1 MARDTL
7 APGGPLTPTGGLA
20 LPDLHSWRER
30 LSAWWYEMRIGPLA
44 FYQYTSAAVGFW
56 IVIGWIVLALLAPVL
71 APYAPNAQIAKL
83 AQAPSQAHLFGTDM
97 IGRDILSRTL
107 WGARPILILSPIS
120 VVCATIVG
128 VTLGLFAGYLGGLA
142 DDILMRLLDAVMA
155 FPTLLLYLI
164 IIAAV
169 GPSKLN
175 VVLAITIGGFPGVA
189 RLTRS
194 MVLDV
199 KNREYVAAARLRGE
213 SIFYIMFREILPNC
227 MGPVFIDACLRVGYA
242 AFAIGTLGFLGL
254 GLPPP
259 DPDWGK
265 MVAEGRMW
273 IITAPWMA
281 VVPSLAITSLVV
293 GLNLFA
299 DGVNAANRKF

>member
-1 MARDTL
+1 MSRQTVATRS
-7 APGGPLTPTGGLA
+7 PMTPPGGLA
-20 LPDLHSWRER
+20 LNSGSGRSR
-30 LSAWWYEMRIGPLA
+30 LRLWWQEMRVGPLA
-44 FYQYTSAAVGFW
+44 FHQYTSAAIGFW
-56 IVIGWIVLALLAPVL
+56 IVIAWVVLAILAPVL
-71 APYAPNAQIAKL
+71 APYDPNAQIGDLWA
-83 AQAPSQAHLFGTDM
+83 APSAQHLFGTDM
-97 IGRDILSRTL
+97 IGRDMLSRTL
-107 WGARPILILSPIS
+107 WGARPILILSPLS
-120 VVCATIVG
+120 VLCATIVG
-128 VTLGLFAGYLGGLA
+128 VTLGLVAGYLGGLA

-169 GPSKLN
+169 GPSRLN
-175 VVLAITIGGFPGVA
+175 VVLAITFGGFPGVA

-213 SIFYIMFREILPNC
+213 SILYIMFREILPNC

-273 IITAPWMA
+273 IISAPWIA
-281 VVPSLAITSLVV
+281 VVPSLAISSLVV

-299 DGVNAANRKF
+299 DGVNAANRK